1 MSKWNNMRILLWFD
15 SMNALNA
22 FIPWCHYFPARF
34 RVGIRYRFDVFR
46 MDTSEQLAFM
56 ECISML
62 AIARMIMNACIAF
75 SIWHVETEY
84 RMIQASPIHLHY
96 QHMKEVFYRNYRHH
110 ISLWRSLNCVWTH
123 VCTPFLISGSWYFML
138 PDICRIIK
146 WIYYFIYI
154 TIMVFYQHR

>member
-1 MSKWNNMRILLWFD
+1 MWI
-15 SMNALNA
+15 
-22 FIPWCHYFPARF
+22 

-46 MDTSEQLAFM
+46 MDTSEHLAFM

-62 AIARMIMNACIAF
+62 AIARMIMNACIAI

-110 ISLWRSLNCVWTH
+110 ISLWRSLYLCLNPCMHAISHFWKLVFD
-123 VCTPFLISGSWYFML
+123 VIADIVLI
-138 PDICRIIK
+138 
-146 WIYYFIYI
+146 
-154 TIMVFYQHR
+154 

>member
-1 MSKWNNMRILLWFD
+1 MMSLAAFMMVFTMFSQFIYYSAADPMFESRGMRGRFG
-15 SMNALNA
+15 
-22 FIPWCHYFPARF
+22 HYFPARF

-46 MDTSEQLAFM
+46 MDTLEQLAFM

-110 ISLWRSLNCVWTH
+110 ISLWRSLNCV
-123 VCTPFLISGSWYFML
+123 
-138 PDICRIIK
+138 
-146 WIYYFIYI
+146 
-154 TIMVFYQHR
+154 